1 MTSNIP
7 TFRLNH
13 LDIPQINKFGIGFD
27 SIFEDIHRL
36 ASVAGKDN
44 YPPYNVIKIDD
55 DHFAIELALAGIDK
69 EALDIELD
77 QNQLTISTKKVE
89 APTDKGKFEDKITEL
104 EYLHKGISNRSFSR
118 SFTLADH
125 VIVTGA
131 DMRNGILRVNLERQL
146 PEELK
151 PRKIDISTDK

>member
-13 LDIPQINKFGIGFD
+13 LDIPNIHKFGIGFD

-36 ASVAGKDN
+36 ASVTGKDN

-55 DHFAIELALAGIDK
+55 DHFFIELELAGIPRDDI
-69 EALDIELD
+69 DIEVD
-77 QNQLTISTKKVE
+77 QNQLTIST
-89 APTDKGKFEDKITEL
+89 DKAESDEEL
-104 EYLHKGISNRSFSR
+104 EYLHKGISQRGFSR

-125 VIVTGA
+125 VVVKGA
-131 DMRNGILRVNLERQL
+131 DMIDGVLKISLERQL

-151 PRKIDISTDK
+151 PRKIDISSAK

>member
-7 TFRLNH
+7 TAFRLNH
-13 LDIPQINKFGIGFD
+13 LDIPSIHKFGIGFD

-36 ASVAGKDN
+36 ASVTGKDN
-44 YPPYNVIKIDD
+44 YPPYNVIQIDE
-55 DHFAIELALAGIDK
+55 DHYSIELALAGIDK
-69 EALDIELD
+69 DALDIELD

-89 APTDKGKFEDKITEL
+89 GLETPLETKEL
-104 EYLHKGISNRSFSR
+104 QYLHKGISNRSFSR

-131 DMRNGILRVNLERQL
+131 DMHNGILKVSLERQL

-151 PRKIDISTDK
+151 PRKIDISSDK

>member
-13 LDIPQINKFGIGFD
+13 LDIPNIHKFGIGFD

-36 ASVAGKDN
+36 ASVTGKDN

-55 DHFAIELALAGIDK
+55 DHFFIELALAGIPRD
-69 EALDIELD
+69 ALDIEVD
-77 QNQLTISTKKVE
+77 QNQLTIST
-89 APTDKGKFEDKITEL
+89 DKAESDEEL
-104 EYLHKGISNRSFSR
+104 EYLHKGISQRGFSR

-125 VIVTGA
+125 VIVKGA
-131 DMRNGILRVNLERQL
+131 DMIDGVLKISLERQL

-151 PRKIDISTDK
+151 PRKIDISSAK

>member
-13 LDIPQINKFGIGFD
+13 LDIPSIHKFGIGFD

-36 ASVAGKDN
+36 ATVAGKDN

-69 EALDIELD
+69 EALDIQVD
-77 QNQLTISTKKVE
+77 QNQLTISTEKVE
-89 APTDKGKFEDKITEL
+89 SDEEL
-104 EYLHKGISNRSFSR
+104 EYLHKGISQRGFSR

-125 VIVTGA
+125 VIVQGA
-131 DMRNGILRVNLERQL
+131 DMVNGVLKISLERQL
-146 PEELK
+146 PDELK
-151 PRKIDISTDK
+151 PRKIDISSAK

>member
-13 LDIPQINKFGIGFD
+13 LDIPNIHKFGIGFD

-36 ASVAGKDN
+36 ASVTGKDN

-55 DHFAIELALAGIDK
+55 DHFFIELALAGLPRD
-69 EALDIELD
+69 ALDIEVD
-77 QNQLTISTKKVE
+77 QNQLTIST
-89 APTDKGKFEDKITEL
+89 DKAESDEEL
-104 EYLHKGISNRSFSR
+104 EYLHKGISQRGFSR

-125 VIVTGA
+125 VIVKGA
-131 DMRNGILRVNLERQL
+131 DMIDGVLKISLERQL

-151 PRKIDISTDK
+151 PRKIDISSAK

>member
-13 LDIPQINKFGIGFD
+13 LDIPNIHKFGIGFD

-36 ASVAGKDN
+36 ASVTGKDN

-55 DHFAIELALAGIDK
+55 DHFFIELALAGIPRD
-69 EALDIELD
+69 ALDIEVD
-77 QNQLTISTKKVE
+77 QNQLTIST
-89 APTDKGKFEDKITEL
+89 DKAESDEEL
-104 EYLHKGISNRSFSR
+104 EYLHKGISQRGFSR

-125 VIVTGA
+125 VIVQGA
-131 DMRNGILRVNLERQL
+131 DMRNGILKVNLERQL
-146 PEELK
+146 PDELK
-151 PRKIDISTDK
+151 PRKIDISSDK

>member
-13 LDIPQINKFGIGFD
+13 LDIPSIHKFGIGFD

-36 ASVAGKDN
+36 ATVAGKDN
-44 YPPYNVIKIDD
+44 YPPYNVIQIDE
-55 DHFAIELALAGIDK
+55 DHYSIELALAGIDK
-69 EALDIELD
+69 DALDIELD

-89 APTDKGKFEDKITEL
+89 GLETPLETKEL
-104 EYLHKGISNRSFSR
+104 QYLHKGISNRSFSR

-131 DMRNGILRVNLERQL
+131 DMHNGILKVSLERQL

-151 PRKIDISTDK
+151 PRKIDISSDK

>member
-13 LDIPQINKFGIGFD
+13 LDIPNIHKFGIGFD

-36 ASVAGKDN
+36 ATVAGKDN
-44 YPPYNVIKIDD
+44 YPPYNVIQIDE
-55 DHFAIELALAGIDK
+55 DHYSIELALAGIDK
-69 EALDIELD
+69 DALDIELD

-89 APTDKGKFEDKITEL
+89 GLETPLETKEL
-104 EYLHKGISNRSFSR
+104 QYLHKGISNRSFSR

-131 DMRNGILRVNLERQL
+131 DMHNGILKVSLERQL

-151 PRKIDISTDK
+151 PRKIDISSDK

>member
-69 EALDIELD
+69 EALDIQVD
-77 QNQLTISTKKVE
+77 QNQLTISTEKAE
-89 APTDKGKFEDKITEL
+89 TDEEL
-104 EYLHKGISNRSFSR
+104 EYLHKGISQRGFSR

-125 VIVTGA
+125 VIVQGA
-131 DMRNGILRVNLERQL
+131 DMVNGVLKISLERQL

-151 PRKIDISTDK
+151 PRKIDISSAK